1 MTPAEIP
8 DVAIIGAGVVGTAI
22 ARTLARYDLGIVV
35 VDAANDVGTGTTKAN
50 TAILHTGFDAVPGS
64 LESRLLR
71 RGHALLAGYA
81 AQAGIPVERTGALLI
96 AWTPEQLH
104 ALLAE
109 GKLAIAYIDRAVY
122 GLTPAQRA
130 RHSLRA
136 AKLHTV
142 VPIRVSA
149 ASVTYH
155 DPLPPGRIVRKSIRL
170 FRAAYERIGSPCVVC
185 SEPEGP

>member
-1 MTPAEIP
+1 MVLAGYGSQVDEGTIAAEAQSEP
-8 DVAIIGAGVVGTAI
+8 EGTAI
-22 ARTLARYDLGIVV
+22 GELERLARLFGLVAEIRE
-35 VDAANDVGTGTTKAN
+35 TST
-50 TAILHTGFDAVPGS
+50 
-64 LESRLLR
+64 
-71 RGHALLAGYA
+71 
-81 AQAGIPVERTGALLI
+81 
-96 AWTPEQLH
+96 EQLR

-142 VPIRVSA
+142 VPIRVTA

-155 DPLPPGRIVRKSIRL
+155 DPLRPGRIVRKSIRL

-185 SEPEGP
+185 SKPD